1 MKKIITAILIIACVS
16 YSFTSDSLKTML
28 LDVYSKERTSE
39 ILNDTQKKKYY
50 TNLLFHSFKTES
62 IPVGKPIN
70 PNLVVLNSV
79 TYKNID
85 GTYTTLSPKTVVSKL
100 KNGTFNILKAQI
112 QRDYSAT
119 NSYVLGDTR
128 VVLNLYSYTY
138 LTELQKK

>member
-1 MKKIITAILIIACVS
+1 MKKIIVAVIITACVS

-28 LDVYSKERTSE
+28 LDVYSQDRTSE
-39 ILNDTQKKKYY
+39 ILNDSQKKKYY

-62 IPVGKPIN
+62 IPAGKPIN
-70 PNLVVLNSV
+70 PKLIVLNSV

-85 GTYTTLSPKTVVSKL
+85 GTYTTLSPKTVVNQL